1 MHFHGSTVFYSISQF
16 TYSLYRCKILRWF
29 LILYML
35 TCSITSVVSDSWQ
48 LQGLQPT
55 RLLYPWYFPGKNTGA
70 GCHFIRGDFP
80 TPGIKPVSPALQADS
95 LLLSHLRSPRLC
107 SVSGQNMVTWRVLRN
122 FKNPKFE
129 TFVCQAG
136 SLFAKQEVTC
146 CAEQTL
152 RWRACPL
159 RGFRCAIFEQV
170 SLHF

>member
-1 MHFHGSTVFYSISQF
+1 MPYAAVLCSAVPDFATPWTIGHEAPLSIGFSRQE
-16 TYSLYRCKILRWF
+16 YWS
-29 LILYML
+29 
-35 TCSITSVVSDSWQ
+35 
-48 LQGLQPT
+48 GL
-55 RLLYPWYFPGKNTGA
+55 LFPSS
-70 GCHFIRGDFP
+70 GDLSS
-80 TPGIKPVSPALQADS
+80 PGIKPVSPALQADS